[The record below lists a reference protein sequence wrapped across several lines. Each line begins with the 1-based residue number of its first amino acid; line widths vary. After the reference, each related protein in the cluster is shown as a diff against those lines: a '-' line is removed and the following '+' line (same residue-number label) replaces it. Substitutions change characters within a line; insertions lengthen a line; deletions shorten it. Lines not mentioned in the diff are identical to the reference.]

1 MSLRTLAAPL
11 VVAILAAFAIVS
23 SASAQSVVRFETT
36 VGNFDMVLNP
46 TNDARLQEHVDNML
60 QNVEAQ
66 IYRGSWINRAPEGFV
81 LQMGGFFSHTWRPVD
96 TLANTSSVASFDP
109 ITGVPA
115 STMGLSN
122 TVGTVALALSGNNP
136 NSGSGSFFI
145 NLGANT
151 NLDAQFTVFAAI
163 PDMTTI
169 NHIMSL
175 SQVDIRD
182 EVGTDPSN
190 VHFQDIPVDEN
201 NKQVIIHRTFVVTD
215 SLLTAMAIAGA
226 NDVIATSMAGG
237 AASKSL
243 PLTGGGAVP
252 EPATAT
258 MLLAGLALLGYRRPC
273 RR

>member
-1 MSLRTLAAPL
+1 MHSRLSLAL
-11 VVAILAAFAIVS
+11 VVATLSAFVATPVVQ
-23 SASAQSVVRFETT
+23 AQTVVRFETT
-36 VGNFDMVLNP
+36 AGDFDMVLNP
-46 TNDARLQEHVDNML
+46 TNDARLQEHVDNMV

-81 LQMGGFFSHTWRPVD
+81 LQMGGFFSHTWRPVH
-96 TLANTSSVASFDP
+96 TLANTSSVTSFDP

-145 NLGANT
+145 NLGSNT
-151 NLDAQFTVFAAI
+151 SLDAQFTVFAAI

-169 NHIMSL
+169 DRIMSFN
-175 SQVDIRD
+175 QVDIRD
-182 EVGTDPSN
+182 EIGTDPGN
-190 VHFQDIPVDEN
+190 VHYQDIPVDEN

-215 SLLTAMAIAGA
+215 SMLIAQAVAGA
-226 NDVIATSMAGG
+226 RSVFATSQGG
-237 AASKSL
+237 AASQMV
-243 PLTGGGAVP
+243 PLNGGGAVP
-252 EPATAT
+252 EPGTAT
-258 MLLAGLALLGYRRPC
+258 LLFVGIAALAARRP

>member
-1 MSLRTLAAPL
+1 MHSRLSLAL
-11 VVAILAAFAIVS
+11 VVAALSAIVTS
-23 SASAQSVVRFETT
+23 PMASAQTVVRFETT
-36 VGNFDMVLNP
+36 AGAFDMVLNP

-81 LQMGGFFSHTWRPVD
+81 LQMGGFFSHTWRPVH

-122 TVGTVALALSGNNP
+122 TVGTVALALSGSNP
-136 NSGSGSFFI
+136 DSGSGSFFI
-145 NLGANT
+145 NLGSNT
-151 NLDAQFTVFAAI
+151 NLDSQFTVFAAI

-169 NHIMSL
+169 DKIMAFN
-175 SQVDIRD
+175 QVDIRD
-182 EVGTDPSN
+182 EIGTDPSN
-190 VHFQDIPVDEN
+190 VHFQDIPVDGN

-215 SLLTAMAIAGA
+215 SLLTAQASAGA
-226 NDVIATSMAGG
+226 RSVIATSQGGG
-237 AASKSL
+237 AANQSL
-243 PLTGGGAVP
+243 PLSGGGVP

-258 MLLAGLALLGYRRPC
+258 MLAIGLAAFGLRRPK
-273 RR
+273 R